1 MVELTCPAP
10 VLDERQ
16 VLLAH
21 GGGGRLT
28 RRLVERL
35 MLPALGNPV
44 LAQLLDGAVLD
55 PVDGRLAFTTD
66 GFVVQPLFFPGG
78 DIGSLA
84 VNGTVNDLAM
94 CGARPLALSLGLI
107 LEEGLPMD
115 QLERVVAS
123 VARAAREAGV
133 AVVTGDTKV
142 VERGKGDGV
151 FIHTS
156 GIGVLVPNAPEGPA
170 AVRPGDGVLVS
181 GTIGQ
186 HGIAVLAVRDGLAFD
201 APIMSDCGCV
211 APAALAL
218 LEAGIRVRCLRDP
231 TRGGVATTLNEIAGQ
246 AGVAIVLDEAS
257 IPVSDEVAGAC
268 EILGLDPLYVAC
280 EGRFLAIVAGEDMD
294 RAVALL
300 RARRDTARAAAIGT
314 VRASGLAGPLVS
326 MTTVLGAERVLDPLS
341 GEQLPRI
348 C

>member
-1 MVELTCPAP
+1 MAELTCPAP
-10 VLDERQ
+10 LTDETR

-35 MLPALGNPV
+35 MLPALENPA
-44 LAQLLDGAVLD
+44 LAALLDGAVLD
-55 PVDGRLAFTTD
+55 PVAGRLAFTTD

-84 VNGTVNDLAM
+84 VYGTVNDLAM
-94 CGARPLALSLGLI
+94 CGARPVALSLGLI
-107 LEEGLPMD
+107 LEEGLPME

-133 AVVTGDTKV
+133 RVVTGDTKV
-142 VERGKGDGV
+142 VEHGKGDGV
-151 FIHTS
+151 FIHIS
-156 GIGVLVPNAPEGPA
+156 GIGVLRPGAPLGPR

-181 GTIGQ
+181 GPIGQ

-201 APIMSDCGCV
+201 APIASDCACV
-211 APAALAL
+211 APAVHAL
-218 LEAGIRVRCLRDP
+218 LDAGIAVRCLRDP
-231 TRGGVATTLNEIAGQ
+231 TRGGVATALNEIAQQ
-246 AGVAIVLDEAS
+246 AEVSIVLEES
-257 IPVSDEVAGAC
+257 SVPVSDEVAGAC

-280 EGRFLAIVAGEDMD
+280 EGRFLAIVAEDD
-294 RAVALL
+294 LERAVALL
-300 RARRDTARAAAIGT
+300 RARADTPLAAAIGQ
-314 VRASGLAGPLVS
+314 VRASDLAGPMVA

>member
-1 MVELTCPAP
+1 MVELGCPAP
-10 VLDERQ
+10 LVDERQ

-35 MLPALGNPV
+35 MLPALDNPA
-44 LAQLLDGAVLD
+44 LAALLDGAVLD
-55 PVDGRLAFTTD
+55 PVDGRLAFSTD
-66 GFVVQPLFFPGG
+66 GFVVRPLFFPGG

-94 CGARPLALSLGLI
+94 CGARAVALSLGLI
-107 LEEGLPMD
+107 LEEGLPME
-115 QLERVVAS
+115 QLERVLAS
-123 VARAAREAGV
+123 VARAAQDANVR
-133 AVVTGDTKV
+133 VVTGDTKV

-156 GIGVLVPNAPEGPA
+156 GIGVVRRGAPEGPGT
-170 AVRPGDGVLVS
+170 VRPGDGVLVS
-181 GTIGQ
+181 GPIGQ

-201 APIMSDCGCV
+201 APIASDCACV
-211 APAALAL
+211 APAVHAL
-218 LEAGIRVRCLRDP
+218 LDAGIAVRCLRDP
-231 TRGGVATTLNEIAGQ
+231 TRGGVATALNEIAGQ
-246 AGVAIVLDEAS
+246 SGAAIVLEEARV
-257 IPVSDEVAGAC
+257 PVSEEVAGAC

-280 EGRFLAIVAGEDMD
+280 EGRFLAIVAAEDLD
-294 RAVALL
+294 RAVSLL
-300 RARRDTARAAAIGT
+300 RARADTPLAAAIGR
-314 VRASGLAGPLVS
+314 VRPSDLAGPLVS